1 MKIAQVFDN
10 AKLYE
15 IFQSVVDR
23 RETQE
28 IIRNEILKPDQITNV
43 LDFGCGIGYHSEL
56 FKSAHYL
63 GIEPLEAC
71 IAVANRRYASSRV
84 EFELGDHLSMKA
96 LPDNSFD
103 LVIAIGVLH
112 HIDNEI
118 FGEFIQEAFRILTP
132 GARFTS
138 FDPVFHSEQSK
149 ISEWVVKQDRGGW
162 VRTEADYMGVIG
174 RTFQGVVET
183 KIYSNL
189 LRIPYDHI
197 AIHAFKSVG
206 EE

>member
-1 MKIAQVFDN
+1 MKLAQVFDN

-15 IFQSVVDR
+15 IFQFAIGR
-23 RETQE
+23 RGTQE
-28 IIRNEILKPDQITNV
+28 LIRDEILKPDQINNV

-63 GIEPLEAC
+63 GIEPIESC
-71 IAVANRRYASSRV
+71 ITVANKKYASSRV
-84 EFELGDHLSMKA
+84 EFRLGDQISLKS
-96 LPDNSFD
+96 LPGNSFD

-112 HIDNEI
+112 HIDGNI
-118 FGEFIQEAFRILTP
+118 FAEFIQEAYRLLKPGGRLT
-132 GARFTS
+132 T
-138 FDPVFHSEQSK
+138 FDPVFHSEQSV

-162 VRTEADYMGVIG
+162 VRTEGEYLETIAKTFREVI
-174 RTFQGVVET
+174 ET

-197 AIHAFKSVG
+197 SINAYKSVR
-206 EE
+206 